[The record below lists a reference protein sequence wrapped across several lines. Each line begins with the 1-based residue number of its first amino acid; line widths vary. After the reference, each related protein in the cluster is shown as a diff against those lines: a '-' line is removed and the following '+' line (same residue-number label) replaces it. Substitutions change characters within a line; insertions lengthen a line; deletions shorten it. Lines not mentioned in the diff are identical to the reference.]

1 MIGLELGMAMRIFLA
16 MRIDAYVGY
25 IRHSAMLSDN
35 AEVDADIR
43 IRMAILIWN
52 TVCFFNIVLI

>member
-43 IRMAILIWN
+43 IRN
-52 TVCFFNIVLI
+52 PHGHP